1 MVLDVAGST
10 PVTHPI
16 IMRLQRNSVGCIFRR
31 GRIFSC
37 VIFYGRIITAGL
49 LVDKIVS
56 RSELMAVREDLRKSG
71 LRVVFT
77 NGCFDLIHRGH
88 VEMLVEARS
97 FGDALIVGLNS
108 DEGVRAL
115 KGQNRPLFSQEDRAV
130 LLSAFDCIS
139 YICIFDE
146 KSVESL
152 VCALIPDVLVK
163 GGDYSEQ
170 DVIGREVVMSNGGRV
185 EIMSLRPDTS
195 TTQLIEKIERG

>member
-1 MVLDVAGST
+1 MG
-10 PVTHPI
+10 
-16 IMRLQRNSVGCIFRR
+16 
-31 GRIFSC
+31 
-37 VIFYGRIITAGL
+37 GL

-130 LLSAFDCIS
+130 LLSAFECIS

>member
-1 MVLDVAGST
+1 
-10 PVTHPI
+10 
-16 IMRLQRNSVGCIFRR
+16 
-31 GRIFSC
+31 
-37 VIFYGRIITAGL
+37 

-56 RSELMAVREDLRKSG
+56 RTELVVVREDLRKLG

-77 NGCFDLIHRGH
+77 NGCFDLVHRGH

-115 KGQNRPLFSQEDRAV
+115 KGPSRPWFSQKDRAV
-130 LLSAFDCIS
+130 LLSAFECIS

-152 VCALIPDVLVK
+152 VCALVPDVLVK

-185 EIMSLRPDTS
+185 EIMSLWPDTS

>member
-1 MVLDVAGST
+1 M
-10 PVTHPI
+10 
-16 IMRLQRNSVGCIFRR
+16 
-31 GRIFSC
+31 
-37 VIFYGRIITAGL
+37 
-49 LVDKIVS
+49 VDKIVS

-130 LLSAFDCIS
+130 LLSAFECIS

-195 TTQLIEKIERG
+195 TTELIEKIERG

>member
-1 MVLDVAGST
+1 M
-10 PVTHPI
+10 
-16 IMRLQRNSVGCIFRR
+16 
-31 GRIFSC
+31 
-37 VIFYGRIITAGL
+37 
-49 LVDKIVS
+49 VDKIVS

>member
-1 MVLDVAGST
+1 M
-10 PVTHPI
+10 
-16 IMRLQRNSVGCIFRR
+16 
-31 GRIFSC
+31 
-37 VIFYGRIITAGL
+37 
-49 LVDKIVS
+49 VDKIVS
-56 RSELMAVREDLRKSG
+56 RSELMAVREDLRKLG

-130 LLSAFDCIS
+130 LLSAFECIS

-185 EIMSLRPDTS
+185 EIMSLWPDTS

>member
-1 MVLDVAGST
+1 M
-10 PVTHPI
+10 
-16 IMRLQRNSVGCIFRR
+16 
-31 GRIFSC
+31 
-37 VIFYGRIITAGL
+37 
-49 LVDKIVS
+49 VDKIVS
-56 RSELMAVREDLRKSG
+56 RSELMAVREDLRKLG

>member
-1 MVLDVAGST
+1 MSVA
-10 PVTHPI
+10 
-16 IMRLQRNSVGCIFRR
+16 LSVGVAFFRA
-31 GRIFSC
+31 S
-37 VIFYGRIITAGL
+37 YITGGF

-56 RSELMAVREDLRKSG
+56 RSELMVVREDLRKLG

-88 VEMLVEARS
+88 VEMLAEARS

-115 KGQNRPLFSQEDRAV
+115 KGPNRPLFSQEDRAA
-130 LLSAFDCIS
+130 LLSAFECIS
-139 YICIFDE
+139 YVCIFDE

-163 GGDYSEQ
+163 GGDYSEEN
-170 DVIGREVVMSNGGRV
+170 VIGREVVMSNGGRV
-185 EIMSLRPDTS
+185 EIMSLWPDTS
-195 TTQLIEKIERG
+195 TTQLIEKIERGEY